1 MIQAGQ
7 ETIHGPLTQ
16 LFGRRRFNIKPGL
29 ERIQHLLQ
37 QLGHPERS
45 FASIHVVGTNG
56 KGSTAAFSATILQQ
70 AGFKTGLFTS
80 PHLVSYSERFR
91 INGVEIPCHDLEQQL
106 EHLLQIASPEA
117 TFFELTT
124 ALACNWFAV
133 NQTQLAILEA
143 GMGGRSDATAAIPA
157 LATIITPIALDH
169 CQWLGDSLEKVAH
182 EKVAIAAPG
191 SLVISARQQPE
202 VEAVI
207 RGYCEANSIR
217 LLISGQDFEA
227 RQDVSGNGLTY
238 SSDAL
243 EIHNLQPAL
252 HGLHQVENASLAIAL
267 AEQMGDLGFPVTAAA
282 IKSGVALTC
291 WPGRLEKIILPNG
304 NTLILDG
311 AHNPAAAKA
320 LANSLQQYGTGRII
334 LLLGLMED
342 KDLNGVI
349 RPLLL
354 LADQVVTVAPAQE
367 RAVAA
372 DKLAELC
379 SRAGKNAVAASSVM
393 AGLDTAGKLASADD
407 LIVAAGSLFLV
418 GEIKA
423 LLAGIEFEAIRG

>member
-7 ETIHGPLTQ
+7 EALQGPLTQ

-29 ERIQHLLQ
+29 KRINHLLQ
-37 QLGHPERS
+37 QLGHPERC

-56 KGSTAAFSATILQQ
+56 KGSSAAFAATILQQ

-80 PHLVSYSERFR
+80 PHLVDYSERFR
-91 INGVEIPCHDLEQQL
+91 INGIEISCHNLGQQL
-106 EHLLQIASPEA
+106 EHLLQLALPEA

-124 ALACNWFAV
+124 ALACNWFAA

-157 LATIITPIALDH
+157 LATIVTPIALDH
-169 CQWLGDSLEKVAH
+169 CQWLGDSLEKVAQ

-202 VEAVI
+202 VETVI
-207 RGYCEANSIR
+207 RRYCEANSLR

-227 RQDVSGNGLTY
+227 RQDVSGHGVTY
-238 SSDAL
+238 SGDAL

-252 HGLHQVENASLAIAL
+252 QGLHQLENAALAMAL
-267 AEQMGDLGFPVTAAA
+267 AEQMGGFGFPVPATA
-282 IKSGVALTC
+282 IKRGVASTR
-291 WPGRLEKIILPNG
+291 WPGRLEKINLPNG
-304 NTLILDG
+304 KALLLDG

-320 LANSLQQYGTGRII
+320 LASSLQQYGAGRII

-342 KDLNGVI
+342 KDINGVI
-349 RPLLL
+349 QPLLSV
-354 LADQVVTVAPAQE
+354 ADQIVTVAPSQE

-372 DKLAELC
+372 DQLAELC
-379 SRAGKNAVAASSVM
+379 SRSGKNAVAASSVM
-393 AGLDTAGKLASADD
+393 AGLDTASKLASADD

-423 LLAGIEFEAIRG
+423 LLAGSEFEAVRG